1 MLLSAAAVEAFGAA
15 TAKFYAMKG
24 LLVHVPGGGGGG
36 GGDGNATGDGAAA
49 DVLAALEART
59 GLPASAVAETLAAV
73 ATAVEGEP
81 DAFGKRTFPAAA
93 SYGSAAIGSGGLWVA
108 AVTPALHYSMGG
120 LTFSA
125 SAEVLTAASGKPIRR
140 LYAAGEVT
148 GGLFGG
154 NRLGG
159 CSLLDCAVFG
169 RIAGARAAAAAAAA
183 ATATTTPAAGAAA
196 AGAPAA
202 PALSPGTLV
211 PLRLSARR
219 FLTSNGASSGRSPSA
234 MMALRF
240 DLPSPLQATG
250 AAVGQYVAAAVPL
263 PDGTTTKR
271 YYSPVSRP
279 ADEGVLELLVKSPPP
294 PASGGGGGG
303 SVHVGSASAALGAL
317 RPGDVVAF
325 DGPHGGLP
333 FPLDGP
339 GHLAV
344 VVGGTGVSVGV
355 QLVRHV
361 LHTAQA
367 RLDAAADGGPLNG
380 GAAGTCAAAVTP
392 GLTLVWAVATPEQL
406 VYRVRMEAQAATD
419 AGRAVPLRL
428 VFVVE
433 AGGEA
438 MVADA
443 PAPATVPA
451 AAAAGNGTLAAVRL
465 GATPAG
471 TPVYAGRVDAAL
483 LAAELPTAAAAVGGD
498 GSRAYAVLCGP
509 PPMCKGVRAAVE
521 GMGYRHENVYSWV

>member
-15 TAKFYAMKG
+15 TAKFYSIKG
-24 LLVHVPGGGGGG
+24 LLAHVPGGSGD
-36 GGDGNATGDGAAA
+36 GGDGVAA
-49 DVLAALEART
+49 DVLADLEART

-73 ATAVEGEP
+73 ATAVNGEP

-93 SYGSAAIGSGGLWVA
+93 SYGSAAIGSRGLWVA

-125 SAEVLTAASGKPIRR
+125 SAEVLAAASRKPIRR

-169 RIAGARAAAAAAAA
+169 RIAGARAAAAAA
-183 ATATTTPAAGAAA
+183 TATTVPTVGAAA

-219 FLTSNGASSGRSPSA
+219 FLTANGASSGRSPSA

-279 ADEGVLELLVKSPPP
+279 TDEGVLELLIKSPPP
-294 PASGGGGGG
+294 PAAGGGGGG
-303 SVHVGSASAALGAL
+303 GGVHVGSASAALGAL
-317 RPGDVVAF
+317 RPGDEVAF

-355 QLVRHV
+355 QLVRHA
-361 LHTAQA
+361 LYTAQT
-367 RLDAAADGGPLNG
+367 RLDAAADGGPLSG
-380 GAAGTCAAAVTP
+380 GGGGTCAAAVTL

-406 VYRVRMEAQAATD
+406 VYQVRMEAQSATD

-438 MVADA
+438 MVSDA
-443 PAPATVPA
+443 PAPAA
-451 AAAAGNGTLAAVRL
+451 AAAAAAVAAGNGTSTAVRL

-483 LAAELPTAAAAVGGD
+483 LAAELPAVAATGGND
-498 GSRAYAVLCGP
+498 AYAVLCGP